1 MDSINSF
8 CYLKLQA
15 GTLPP
20 KLSYKERGLKM
31 GADIDARNPSARE
44 LFEFEQMKFD
54 SDMRHKQ
61 ESLKLGAKSD
71 SVKSIKSPLA
81 LALLGGI
88 ITILASSA
96 TSYLTAHSNRQLEQE
111 KLQSELIKKYL
122 EVTDLRSRIDNLRF
136 LVEAGLIPN
145 YSENITRYLDTTP
158 NTAPITLSE
167 PASISSDGRL
177 FGPNNIVEGK
187 ILDRVRQTAD
197 ALVLIKTRTTVRDHK
212 KCTGFLV
219 KERLV
224 VTMGYCTDG
233 AMNPSYHQAVSIEVP
248 GEGPVISK
256 VLTNERIALLTL
268 SHSIPGRSELAIEDS
283 PSSGDRLI
291 FPFIS
296 IGSNDYA
303 VSMDEECKILSL
315 DSTIL
320 SYRCDGNPGSG
331 GAPIVSYSTGKV
343 LGVHSWSGE
352 KERFGVRLRPSDID

>member
-212 KCTGFLV
+212 YRFFGQRATCRYYGLLHRRRYEPLV
-219 KERLV
+219 SSSREHRGSWRRARHK
-224 VTMGYCTDG
+224 
-233 AMNPSYHQAVSIEVP
+233 Q
-248 GEGPVISK
+248 
-256 VLTNERIALLTL
+256 
-268 SHSIPGRSELAIEDS
+268 SH
-283 PSSGDRLI
+283 
-291 FPFIS
+291 
-296 IGSNDYA
+296 
-303 VSMDEECKILSL
+303 
-315 DSTIL
+315 
-320 SYRCDGNPGSG
+320 
-331 GAPIVSYSTGKV
+331 
-343 LGVHSWSGE
+343 
-352 KERFGVRLRPSDID
+352 